1 MNTKNGMLLTLTG
14 VVLMVCFIYLAQS
27 TNAQSMRGVVGLR
40 GNSQEATSAKAAKS
54 NCKKL
59 KGTRIDLYD
68 PTAETAF
75 GAIHNGGFLN
85 GTTADVINFSTF
97 VIFTPDPNIF
107 TYLSDTTITTI
118 NGQVKVTFV
127 TTQNGATG
135 IFTQWGSINP
145 ETSTGIFAG
154 ATGVIYM
161 AGKSIGDPANGP
173 FQAEVLGEV
182 CFPK

>member
-1 MNTKNGMLLTLTG
+1 
-14 VVLMVCFIYLAQS
+14 
-27 TNAQSMRGVVGLR
+27 MRDVVGLR
-40 GNSQEATSAKAAKS
+40 GNSQEATSAKAAKT

-59 KGTRIDLYD
+59 KGTRITLYD

-85 GTTADVINFSTF
+85 GTTADVINFHAF

-118 NGQVKVTFV
+118 NGQVKATFL

-135 IFTQWGSINP
+135 IFTKWEASTPKPVQASLPGQRCDLHGREIN
-145 ETSTGIFAG
+145 
-154 ATGVIYM
+154 
-161 AGKSIGDPANGP
+161 GDPANGRSKRR
-173 FQAEVLGEV
+173 FR
-182 CFPK
+182 